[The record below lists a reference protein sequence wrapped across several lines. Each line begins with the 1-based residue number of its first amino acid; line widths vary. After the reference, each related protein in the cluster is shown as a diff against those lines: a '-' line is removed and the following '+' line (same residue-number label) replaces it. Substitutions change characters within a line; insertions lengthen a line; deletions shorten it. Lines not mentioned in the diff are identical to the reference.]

1 MKNTQKIENIILWL
15 SFGLAVC
22 IAVSEIIMALHTR
35 SQAIL
40 FDAMYDSSEL
50 VVIGLTLFLTPLF
63 YKPISEKHPFGFGQV
78 ECVFIIIKAFMMLAV
93 TLGLSINSIEIV
105 LSGGNDI
112 NERQVSVFQL
122 TLGIVAFIVYLSLSR
137 INKKISSPTASA
149 EIMGWK
155 LDVFSGFGMALAFY
169 ASSFFVGTP
178 LEPISPYFDQ
188 IVSLIIVVL
197 MVPTFIKMIVTS
209 IKDVFLFAP
218 ETEIV
223 DYVKNKAEIVLE
235 DFDFNLEFCDITRTG
250 RKIWISIYFSVK
262 EKVLI
267 VKELKEATKRMNEEL
282 SKEFEDFYVE
292 LVVEPVEKFYEKVD
306 EN

>member
-22 IAVSEIIMALHTR
+22 IAISEIIMALKTR

-50 VVIGLTLFLTPLF
+50 VVIGFTLFLVPLF

-78 ECVFIIIKAFMMLAV
+78 ESFFIIIKAFMMLAV

-105 LSGGNDI
+105 LSGGNSI
-112 NERQVSVFQL
+112 NERQVSGFQL
-122 TLGIVAFIVYLSLSR
+122 VLGCTALVVYLILSK
-137 INKKISSPTASA
+137 INKRISSPTASA

-155 LDVFSGFGMALAFY
+155 LDVFSGFGMSFAFY
-169 ASSFFVGTP
+169 LSSFFIGTP
-178 LEPISPYFDQ
+178 LEIISPYFDQ

-209 IKDVFLFAP
+209 IRDVFLFAP

-223 DYVKNKAEIVLE
+223 EYVKEKAEEVLH
-235 DFDFNLEFCDITRTG
+235 DFDFNLEFCDVTRTG
-250 RKIWISIYFSVK
+250 RKIWVSIYFSVK

-267 VKELKEATKRMNEEL
+267 VKELKQATHRMNEEL
-282 SKEFEDFYVE
+282 SKEFDDFYVE
-292 LVVEPVEKFYEKVD
+292 LVVEPIEKFYEKTD
-306 EN
+306 DT

>member
-22 IAVSEIIMALHTR
+22 IAIAEIIMALRTS

-50 VVIGLTLFLTPLF
+50 VVIGFTLFLVPLF

-78 ECVFIIIKAFMMLAV
+78 ECFFIIIKAFMMLAV

-105 LSGGNDI
+105 LSGGNSI
-112 NERQVSVFQL
+112 NEREVSVFQL
-122 TLGIVAFIVYLSLSR
+122 VLGVTALIVYLVLSK
-137 INKKISSPTASA
+137 INKKISSPIASA

-155 LDVFSGFGMALAFY
+155 LDVFSGFGMSTAFY
-169 ASSFFVGTP
+169 ISSFFVGTP
-178 LEPISPYFDQ
+178 LEVISPYFDQ

-197 MVPTFIKMIVTS
+197 MVPSFIKMIVTS

-223 DYVKNKAEIVLE
+223 DYVKETAEVVLK
-235 DFDFNLEFCDITRTG
+235 DFEFNLKFCDVTRTG
-250 RKIWISIYFSVK
+250 RKIWVSIYFTVK
-262 EKVLI
+262 EKVLL
-267 VKELKEATKRMNEEL
+267 VDDLKDATQKINEEL
-282 SKEFEDFYVE
+282 SKEFDDFYVE
-292 LVVEPVEKFYEKVD
+292 LVVEPVEKFYATT
-306 EN
+306 